1 MPTRKNSK
9 LLNLIIIGLLT
20 LSLIVISIMF
30 VGKPKDQGPR
40 DFIIESLHFDDQQ
53 VDEFDK
59 IIHLHHN
66 KARVTVDRKDAL
78 KRELFNTLS
87 ENKQKNIDSLIDLIG
102 QVEMKIEKLNYAH
115 FQDLK
120 SICKKDQLKDF
131 QELSRS
137 FPYLF
142 EQRKLKK

>member
-9 LLNLIIIGLLT
+9 LLNLIIIGLLS
-20 LSLIVISIMF
+20 LSLVVISIMF

-40 DFIIESLHFDDQQ
+40 DFIIESLHFDDRQ
-53 VDEFDK
+53 VVEFDK

-66 KARVTVDRKDAL
+66 KARLTVHRKDAL

-87 ENKQKNIDSLIDLIG
+87 EKKQKNTDSLIDLIG

-115 FQDLK
+115 LQDLK
-120 SICKKDQLKDF
+120 SICKKDQLNDF
-131 QELSRS
+131 KELSRS

>member
-30 VGKPKDQGPR
+30 VGKPKDQGPI
-40 DFIIESLHFDDQQ
+40 DFIIESLHFDDRQ
-53 VDEFDK
+53 VVEFDK
-59 IIHLHHN
+59 IIHLHHT

-87 ENKQKNIDSLIDLIG
+87 ENKQKNTDSLIDLIG

-115 FQDLK
+115 LQDLK
-120 SICKKDQLKDF
+120 SICKKDQLNDF
-131 QELSRS
+131 KELSRS

>member
-1 MPTRKNSK
+1 M
-9 LLNLIIIGLLT
+9 
-20 LSLIVISIMF
+20 SLIVISIMF

-40 DFIIESLHFDDQQ
+40 DFIIESLHFDDRQ
-53 VDEFDK
+53 VVEFDK
-59 IIHLHHN
+59 IIHFHRN

-87 ENKQKNIDSLIDLIG
+87 ENKQKNTDSLIDLIG

-120 SICKKDQLKDF
+120 SICKNDQLNDF
-131 QELSRS
+131 KELSRS

>member
-9 LLNLIIIGLLT
+9 LLNLIIIGLLS

-40 DFIIESLHFDDQQ
+40 DFIIESLHFDEQQ
-53 VDEFDK
+53 LKQYDK
-59 IIHLHHN
+59 IILFHRN
-66 KARVTVDRKDAL
+66 KAKFTVDKIDAL

-87 ENKQKNIDSLIDLIG
+87 AKTTKNTDSLINLIG
-102 QVEMKIEKLNYAH
+102 QKVVENEKLNYIH
-115 FQDLK
+115 FKHLK
-120 SICKKDQLKDF
+120 SICRKDQLKDF
-131 QELSRS
+131 ENLSRS